1 MSNLAKKRAIEAK
14 LRDPASTE
22 AEKAAARKM
31 LERFVHT
38 EETNKSI
45 LWSYRLPTEYAGI
58 DRLQT
63 LTAILRL
70 KNERPDLNIRMMGDI
85 IYSSD
90 KTVLENIR
98 TIVNRDLSA
107 QRARQF
113 TNAARQK
120 AFQEMKTK
128 QSFWSKIKEFFV

>member
-1 MSNLAKKRAIEAK
+1 MSNLAKKKAIEAK

-45 LWSYRLPTEYAGI
+45 LWSYRLPTEYGGI

-63 LTAILRL
+63 LTALLRL